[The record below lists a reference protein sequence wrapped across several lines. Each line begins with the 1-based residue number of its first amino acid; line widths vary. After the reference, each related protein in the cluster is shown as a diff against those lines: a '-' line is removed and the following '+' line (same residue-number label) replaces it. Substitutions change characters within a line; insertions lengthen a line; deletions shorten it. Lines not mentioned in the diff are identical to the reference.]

1 MKWLMNEHEPDLY
14 DARMRDWYIKAAASP
29 KEIVILLDSSGKLE
43 RFRTYFL
50 IWVWNWNSQSLERK
64 LDISTIVSKID
75 HKMWLKISNSFRI
88 NDWSEKRD
96 CQARR
101 AEHLGNFGRG
111 RLCHHLQVLKGP
123 NPSCRVLHGRRQSWT
138 CSGTPWCSYLSSGLT
153 WFGMKGKKTGLS
165 ITSLDRNLDTLI
177 KSSNTLDTSD

>member
-50 IWVWNWNSQSLERK
+50 IWVWNWNRQSLERK

-75 HKMWLKISNSFRI
+75 HKMWLKNFKLIQ
-88 NDWSEKRD
+88 DQWLVWEKRLPSTS
-96 CQARR
+96 CWTSWKLWARTT
-101 AEHLGNFGRG
+101 LS
-111 RLCHHLQVLKGP
+111 
-123 NPSCRVLHGRRQSWT
+123 PSTSSQRPQPL
-138 CSGTPWCSYLSSGLT
+138 LSSASRSTAELNLFRYFMMRLSIV
-153 WFGMKGKKTGLS
+153 WFNLIRNEREKTGLS
-165 ITSLDRNLDTLI
+165 IT
-177 KSSNTLDTSD
+177 